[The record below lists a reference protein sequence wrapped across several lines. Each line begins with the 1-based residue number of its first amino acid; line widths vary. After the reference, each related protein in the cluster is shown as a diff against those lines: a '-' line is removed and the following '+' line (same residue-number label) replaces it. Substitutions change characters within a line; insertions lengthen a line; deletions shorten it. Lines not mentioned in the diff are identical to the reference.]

1 MSGVEDKLDDLIKKV
16 KDPAGIVL
24 MERLQIIIDIV
35 LDHQTCGDERMNKT
49 LINIFSRLQ
58 YAREHC
64 TNNDAKDALT
74 KMYLLKKT
82 VNDII
87 EEIKAIQR
95 LI

>member
-1 MSGVEDKLDDLIKKV
+1 MSEVEDKLDDLIKKV

-24 MERLQIIIDIV
+24 LERLQIIIDVV

-58 YAREHC
+58 FTKEHC
-64 TNNDAKDALT
+64 TNNDVKEALT

-82 VNDII
+82 VKDII
-87 EEIKAIQR
+87 EEIKAIER
-95 LI
+95 FI